1 MIRWLMCNLFAKTGI
16 CILLDSHVGFENC
29 HTGLGMM
36 WRLSG
41 LANRLFLVWRLGL
54 GPQVRVKGA
63 VMASIS
69 EIERAKMVTS
79 LAGAIG
85 KEEANVL
92 ATALNLDGQLA
103 TRDEL
108 RVMEMAIRSD
118 MQDIKDELKDHFRS
132 ELKSEIG
139 SLRTELKSE
148 IGSLRTELKSEIGSL
163 RTELKSE
170 IGALRDDM
178 KAENGS
184 LRSEI
189 GALRD
194 DMTAENGSL
203 RSEIG
208 ALRTE
213 FTTEVRKQTRQLFVA
228 LITVVATIFGLMAGL
243 LGITGKL

>member
-1 MIRWLMCNLFAKTGI
+1 
-16 CILLDSHVGFENC
+16 
-29 HTGLGMM
+29 
-36 WRLSG
+36 
-41 LANRLFLVWRLGL
+41 
-54 GPQVRVKGA
+54 
-63 VMASIS
+63 MASIS

-79 LAGAIG
+79 LAGVIG

-118 MQDIKDELKDHFRS
+118 MQDMKDELKDHFRS

-148 IGSLRTELKSEIGSL
+148 IGSLRS
-163 RTELKSE
+163 
-170 IGALRDDM
+170 DM
-178 KAENGS
+178 KSENGS
-184 LRSEI
+184 LRSE
-189 GALRD
+189 LK
-194 DMTAENGSL
+194 
-203 RSEIG
+203 SEIG

-228 LITVVATIFGLMAGL
+228 LITVVATIFGLIAGL
-243 LGITGKL
+243 LGLTGKL